1 MLCLVWLVITVA
13 TSDTAAFACG
23 KILRLKKPDILRSL
37 SPASPN
43 KSIQGALAGVILGSF
58 AGALYASIFVDVSF
72 FVALG
77 ASVLACVFGVFG
89 DLFES
94 YLKRLSDVKD
104 SGKILGEHGGVL
116 DRFDAIFFG
125 AIAML
130 VVLA

>member
-1 MLCLVWLVITVA
+1 M
-13 TSDTAAFACG
+13 
-23 KILRLKKPDILRSL
+23 
-37 SPASPN
+37 
-43 KSIQGALAGVILGSF
+43 AGVILGSF
-58 AGALYASIFVDVSF
+58 VGALYASIFVDVSF

>member
-1 MLCLVWLVITVA
+1 M
-13 TSDTAAFACG
+13 
-23 KILRLKKPDILRSL
+23 
-37 SPASPN
+37 
-43 KSIQGALAGVILGSF
+43 
-58 AGALYASIFVDVSF
+58 
-72 FVALG
+72 
-77 ASVLACVFGVFG
+77 LACVFGVFG